1 MHFILGII
9 VLAILGWLLTNLIKI
24 ALYLFFYLLL
34 LIFVTIFLGKIGFL
48 IGIILV
54 IGHGI
59 YLWKNNEFFDW
70 NKLEEIWKI
79 REY

>member
-9 VLAILGWLLTNLIKI
+9 ILAILGWLLTNLIKI
-24 ALYLFFYLLL
+24 ALYLFCYLLL
-34 LIFVTIFLGKIGFL
+34 LIFITIFLGKMGFL

-59 YLWKNNEFFDW
+59 YLWKNNEFFD
-70 NKLEEIWKI
+70 
-79 REY
+79 

>member
-9 VLAILGWLLTNLIKI
+9 VLAMLAWVLTNLIKI
-24 ALYLFFYLLL
+24 ALYLFGYLLL
-34 LIFVTIFLGKIGFL
+34 LIFITIFLGKMGFL

-59 YLWKNNEFFDW
+59 YLWKNNEFFD
-70 NKLEEIWKI
+70 
-79 REY
+79 

>member
-1 MHFILGII
+1 MHFIC
-9 VLAILGWLLTNLIKI
+9 WLLTNLIKI

-34 LIFVTIFLGKIGFL
+34 LIFVAIFLGKIGFL

-54 IGHGI
+54 IEHGI

-70 NKLEEIWKI
+70 NKLEEVWKI

>member
-9 VLAILGWLLTNLIKI
+9 VLAMLAWVLTNLIRI
-24 ALYLFFYLLL
+24 ALYLFGYLLL
-34 LIFVTIFLGKIGFL
+34 LIFITIFLGKMGFL

-59 YLWKNNEFFDW
+59 YLWKNNEFFD
-70 NKLEEIWKI
+70 
-79 REY
+79 